1 MGNQVITLGERNKIA
16 SEIYGYKDY
25 YDAVVCLYLME
36 KWSSNQI
43 STEFWV
49 CPQAVWYALKKMQV
63 KMRKPGR
70 RKSITRR

>member
-16 SEIYGYKDY
+16 SEIYGYKNY
-25 YDAVVCLYLME
+25 HEAIMHLYLME